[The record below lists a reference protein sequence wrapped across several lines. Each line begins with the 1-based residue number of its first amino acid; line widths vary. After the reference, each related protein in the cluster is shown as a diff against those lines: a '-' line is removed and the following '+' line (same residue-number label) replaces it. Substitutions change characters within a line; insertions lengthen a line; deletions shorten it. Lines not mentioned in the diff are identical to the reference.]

1 MWVRKA
7 GDIIPEVIEVDKS
20 RRNVSEKE
28 FRMPETCPECGAR
41 VVREGGEAAYRCTG
55 LECSARLL
63 RNIIHFASRDA
74 MNIEGL
80 GPAVIEMLLDKG
92 FINGI
97 ADLYYLYK
105 RRDELVT
112 LERMGEKSVE
122 NLLKSIENSRNN
134 DLDRL
139 IFGLGI
145 RHIGQRAARLL
156 AENLGSFDRIMEAK
170 TEELESIEEFGHIM
184 AESVTSFFG
193 DEQNRKIIERL
204 KEAGVNMTSLKKT
217 EPASR
222 ELAGLTFVLTGTL
235 PTFTRKEA
243 TEIIESRGG
252 RVSGSVSGNT
262 DYVLAGEEAGS
273 KLDKARQL
281 GIRIIDEEEFK
292 KMFKLQ

>member
-1 MWVRKA
+1 MRKA
-7 GDIIPEVIEVDKS
+7 GDIIPEVIEVD
-20 RRNVSEKE
+20 N
-28 FRMPETCPECGAR
+28 PGETAAKNSGCPKPVLNAAPGWQ
-41 VVREGGEAAYRCTG
+41 VEGKAYRCTG
-55 LECSARLL
+55 PECSARLL

-80 GPAVIEMLLDKG
+80 PQLLKCCLRV
-92 FINGI
+92 INGI
-97 ADLYYLYK
+97 ADLFYLYI
-105 RRDELVT
+105 RRDELVN

-122 NLLKSIENSRNN
+122 NLLKSIENSKNN

-156 AENLGSFDRIMEAK
+156 AENLGSIDRIMEAK